1 MLLNFYLLLEHI
13 QVLMEFVL
21 DNKMFWLKHI
31 YRFFQNAMGSGK
43 VVKTAGQFVLF
54 GAFTAE
60 TYTIYN
66 KSGERSEQRGQKE
79 LEQPVENAPA

>member
-1 MLLNFYLLLEHI
+1 
-13 QVLMEFVL
+13 
-21 DNKMFWLKHI
+21 
-31 YRFFQNAMGSGK
+31 MGSGK
-43 VVKTAGQFVLF
+43 VVKTTGQFVLF

-60 TYTIYN
+60 TYTVYN